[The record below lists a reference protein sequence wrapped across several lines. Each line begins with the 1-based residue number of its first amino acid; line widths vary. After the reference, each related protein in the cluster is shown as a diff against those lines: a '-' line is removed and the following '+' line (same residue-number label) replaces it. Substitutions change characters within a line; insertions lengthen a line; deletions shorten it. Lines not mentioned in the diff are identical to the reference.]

1 MKISPLLN
9 NIDES
14 TFIQSYLAAC
24 GITDVDAY
32 LNPDSIE
39 YQSPDMY
46 KNMDVA
52 VNLFNHAKGS
62 VGIVIDSDL
71 DGACSAAIAY
81 MLCIENGL
89 EDIRIYSHAGKE
101 HGLSDLASQIA
112 MDKLDLLIVP
122 DAGSNDIYQCEEL
135 MCMGIDIIILDHHI
149 IEK

>member
-1 MKISPLLN
+1 MVIQIKIHPLLDSLN
-9 NIDES
+9 EA
-14 TFIQSYLAAC
+14 TFLREYLVAC

-81 MLCIENGL
+81 MLCI
-89 EDIRIYSHAGKE
+89 
-101 HGLSDLASQIA
+101 
-112 MDKLDLLIVP
+112 
-122 DAGSNDIYQCEEL
+122 
-135 MCMGIDIIILDHHI
+135 
-149 IEK
+149 

>member
-1 MKISPLLN
+1 
-9 NIDES
+9 
-14 TFIQSYLAAC
+14 
-24 GITDVDAY
+24 
-32 LNPDSIE
+32 
-39 YQSPDMY
+39 MY

-81 MLCIENGL
+81 MLCIENGI

-112 MDKLDLLIVP
+112 TDELDLLIVP

-135 MCMGIDIIILDHHI
+135 MCMGIDIRRIIGSIWIDYCSI
-149 IEK
+149 PV

>member
-14 TFIQSYLAAC
+14 TFIQSYLSAC

-52 VNLFNHAKGS
+52 VNLFNHAKGP

-71 DGACSAAIAY
+71 DGACSAAITY
-81 MLCIENGL
+81 MLCIEKGL

-101 HGLSDLASQIA
+101 HGLSDLANQIA
-112 MDKLDLLIVP
+112 TD
-122 DAGSNDIYQCEEL
+122 E
-135 MCMGIDIIILDHHI
+135 ID
-149 IEK
+149 